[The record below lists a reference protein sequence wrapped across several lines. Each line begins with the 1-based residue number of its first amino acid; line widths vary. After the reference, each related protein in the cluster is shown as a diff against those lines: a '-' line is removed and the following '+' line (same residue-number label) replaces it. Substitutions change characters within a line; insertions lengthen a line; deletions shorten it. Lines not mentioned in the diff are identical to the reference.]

1 MKNDNLVFYEKRDP
15 KNKVAVFG
23 VPIDLGKEG
32 EGTGAGPDYLRD
44 NGLMQMFSEV
54 GFSADDLGNIDCKPS
69 SELEM
74 GNPKTKF
81 LKEIVRVA
89 YEIAKVVHHEIL
101 GDKKVVVIGGDQ
113 SISFGT
119 IAGASEACN
128 RELGVIW
135 IDAHAD
141 IMTDKNTLSGNVHG
155 MPAAAAMGIGHPEL
169 VNIFKSGAKVAKENF
184 LFIGLKDLDQD
195 EVNLIRSE
203 NLNVITV
210 MDVLQNGFGN
220 ITKAIDDLNKRVKNV
235 WVCLDLDAI
244 DKNDAPASLMATNG
258 GLNYREITNLAKYIG
273 RKCNVLGMELS
284 ELAPD
289 MDTENKSAK
298 LSLEL
303 IAYFL
308 GGDYSWYAQY
318 MKEASERL
326 K

>member
-1 MKNDNLVFYEKRDP
+1 MQNDNLIFYDKMDP
-15 KNKVAVFG
+15 KNKVAFFG

-32 EGTGAGPDYLRD
+32 EGTATAPDYLREQ
-44 NGLMQMFSEV
+44 GLLKMFLES
-54 GFSADDLGNIDCKPS
+54 GFSAEDLGNINCLPS
-69 SELEM
+69 AELEV
-74 GNPKTKF
+74 GNPKAKF

-89 YEIAKVVHHEIL
+89 HEIAKVTHHEIL

-119 IAGASEACN
+119 IAGASEACS

-155 MPAAAAMGIGHPEL
+155 MPAAAAMGFGHPDL

-184 LFIGLKDLDQD
+184 LFIGLKDLDQE
-195 EVNLIRSE
+195 EVDLIRAE
-203 NLNVITV
+203 NLNAITI
-210 MDVLQNGFGN
+210 MDVLQNGFGD
-220 ITKAIDDLNKRVKNV
+220 ITRAIDDLNKRVKNI
-235 WVCLDLDAI
+235 WVCLDMDVI
-244 DKNDAPASLMATNG
+244 DKNDAPASLMGTRG

-284 ELAPD
+284 ELVPN
-289 MDTENKSAK
+289 MDEQNKSAK
-298 LSLEL
+298 LALEL
-303 IAYFL
+303 ISYFL
-308 GGDYSWYAQY
+308 GADYSWYAQY
-318 MKEASERL
+318 MKKASEKL